1 MAARWRSR
9 KRRVERRRSGSEAG
23 KAGSGGGSPW
33 MGLASTCFFLLLFS
47 SCYFINCC
55 GRLDA
60 LINRTIYRDLE
71 GEVDRLDR
79 LRKLILPASQKFFV
93 VV

>member
-1 MAARWRSR
+1 M
-9 KRRVERRRSGSEAG
+9 ERRRSGSEAG

-33 MGLASTCFFLLLFS
+33 MGLASTGFFS
-47 SCYFINCC
+47 SCYFINRG

-71 GEVDRLDR
+71 GKVDMLDR
-79 LRKLILPASQKFFV
+79 LRKLILPTSQKFFV

>member
-1 MAARWRSR
+1 MAQPEAA
-9 KRRVERRRSGSEAG
+9 SGAAAQRIRG
-23 KAGSGGGSPW
+23 RQGRIWQWQPVD
-33 MGLASTCFFLLLFS
+33 GLGVHGFFLLLFS
-47 SCYFINCC
+47 SCYFINRG

-79 LRKLILPASQKFFV
+79 FRKLILPASQKFFV